1 MWADLPLR
9 IRAVL
14 ARVPRRLLRTAVFAL
29 LLGLLAISTLYFRAN
44 APSLSDLGRPEPSW
58 LAAAIALQAASLL
71 AYASMVQQ
79 LLAERGV
86 AARTRELLRAT
97 VVGIALGSS
106 LPGGQ
111 ALSTAYWYKLLR
123 REGAGRS
130 VAAVVLAGT
139 MVAGI
144 VSLAVLLVL
153 GVGIAGSAGPCA
165 HLRVPIIGFAAML
178 VVVRIAF
185 GRRLVGS
192 VRRTIARLTPVPCE
206 DLVVGTRR
214 VAAVLSAA
222 FLNWL
227 LDCACLVAS
236 LQAVGAHVPARSVLL
251 TYALAQIVAAIP
263 LLPGGG
269 GTVELSLSLG
279 FAAFGHTSAAVFGG
293 VILYRVIACWG
304 LVPVGWLA
312 IALDGRVAGLQRLTL
327 RQS

>member
-1 MWADLPLR
+1 MWADLPVR
-9 IRAVL
+9 SRALL
-14 ARVPRRLLRTAVFAL
+14 ARVPRRLLRAAL
-29 LLGLLAISTLYFRAN
+29 FTIALGLLGISALYFRAKL
-44 APSLSDLGRPEPSW
+44 PSLSDLGRPEPFW
-58 LAAAIALQAASLL
+58 LAAAIAAQAASLL
-71 AYASMVQQ
+71 AYALMVQQ

-86 AARTRELLRAT
+86 AARMRELLRAT
-97 VVGIALGSS
+97 IGGIALGSS

-123 REGAGRS
+123 REGAGRA
-130 VAAVVLAGT
+130 VAAVALAGS
-139 MVAGI
+139 MIAGI
-144 VSLAVLLVL
+144 VSLGVLLVL

-165 HLRVPIIGFAAML
+165 DLRVPILGFAALL
-178 VVVRIAF
+178 VVAGIAF
-185 GRRLVGS
+185 GRRLAAFAG
-192 VRRTIARLTPVPCE
+192 RLIARLTLVPGE
-206 DLVVGTRR
+206 DLVVGARR
-214 VAAVLSAA
+214 VAAVATAA
-222 FLNWL
+222 LLNWL

-236 LQAVGAHVPARSVLL
+236 LEAVGAHVPARGVLL

-279 FAAFGHTSAAVFGG
+279 FAAFGHTSSAIFAG

-304 LVPVGWLA
+304 LIPVGWLA